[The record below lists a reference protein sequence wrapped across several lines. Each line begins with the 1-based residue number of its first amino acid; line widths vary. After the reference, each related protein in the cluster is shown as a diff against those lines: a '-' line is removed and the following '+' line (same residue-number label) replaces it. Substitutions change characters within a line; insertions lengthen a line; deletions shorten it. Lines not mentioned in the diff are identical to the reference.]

1 MTVKE
6 VREAI
11 QASRSDRPVT
21 LHLADGRSVTIPH
34 LDYVFFP
41 PVGNNIVV
49 WTRQGSMRLVE
60 CGLITEV
67 EVSPTASKPKAGK

>member
-1 MTVKE
+1 MSVKE

-11 QASRSDRPVT
+11 QASRGDRPVT
-21 LHLADGRSVTIPH
+21 LHLADGRTVTIPH

-41 PVGNNIVV
+41 PVGTRIVV
-49 WTRQGSMRLVE
+49 WTRQGSMRLIE

-67 EVSPTASKPKAGK
+67 EVSPTVSKRKPGK